1 MANMSY
7 CAFENTYGDLNQC
20 IALMREEVDGGYEL
34 SQSEWEYAQMLVS
47 KLEKLKGLVDEAERR
62 RGAVS
67 WIRLVRREPV
77 QSSSTK

>member
-20 IALMREEVDGGYEL
+20 IALMWEEVDGGYEL

-47 KLEKLKGLVDEAERR
+47 KLEKLKGLVATRR
-62 RGAVS
+62 RRSGRVS
-67 WIRLVRREPV
+67 SRFAEPV